1 MFNFGFEAVELKEV
15 VKATRVGFKAEAPA
29 NSNHMRVYGNG
40 SVMLGS
46 TLVESFNLN
55 YQPKDSETPGNA
67 LDIFRSTKWYQLS
80 QPLAHEAILAC
91 LVSRSEPKTSAP
103 SHPRYNKEGEV
114 LKQVTD
120 STSFGAYGKE
130 FVGLL
135 KDVYG
140 IDLQGTE
147 YVDLAF
153 QGTPLKVENGI
164 YMIPKVV
171 TSGKEKG
178 KDTYVR
184 REGVSTIL
192 AIIPEQVSYE
202 AQIKIQE
209 EREASEPL
217 MEQGTGV
224 ANEEAPVETPVKEE
238 VKEET
243 VENNIVAGTFS
254 AEPEE
259 EEEVAEGEAPAS
271 PFEAPLNF

>member
-67 LDIFRSTKWYQLS
+67 LDIFRSTKWCQLS

-202 AQIKIQE
+202 AQMKIQE
-209 EREASEPL
+209 EREANEPA
-217 MEQGTGV
+217 MEQNV
-224 ANEEAPVETPVKEE
+224 DADEEAPAKLPEDGEAKEE
-238 VKEET
+238 PV
-243 VENNIVAGTFS
+243 VENDIVAGVFS

-259 EEEVAEGEAPAS
+259 EEVAEEAPTS
-271 PFEAPLNF
+271 PFEAPTNF